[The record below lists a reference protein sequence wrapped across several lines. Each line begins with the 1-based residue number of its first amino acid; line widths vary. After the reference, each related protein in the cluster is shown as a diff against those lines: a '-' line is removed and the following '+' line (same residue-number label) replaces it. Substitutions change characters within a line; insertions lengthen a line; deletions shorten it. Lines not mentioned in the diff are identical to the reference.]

1 MNKIISI
8 FLALLCLIMVIS
20 ACSSCSLDTEE
31 TGTTYPNGNSVTT
44 GVTSRFIP
52 EADQNENIF
61 PSYLTGNQNQD
72 EGLDISDLHLIK
84 AKARYQFG
92 FSIGSRDL
100 FLSEL
105 ETAAQEE
112 CALLG
117 VKMTVVSAE
126 NNSDVQLQSISM
138 FVEQGCDAIIVNL
151 VESSLADDVIT
162 LAAGT
167 PVVFVN
173 RIPDLELV
181 RGESCFVGSDE
192 MESGRLQGEFLSDY
206 FKERD
211 QTNIDVVMLKGQS
224 GVRNTELRTEMVK
237 LTLMENGITANYIY
251 EVEANWEREKAEH
264 EMENFLSQG
273 RSFDCVICNNDE
285 MALGVIDAML
295 KKNKNP
301 QTIPVIGI
309 DAIPVALKAMEK
321 GTLSF
326 TVFQNPVSQG
336 SGCVRVA
343 TAFANGDDIGTTVQI
358 PFEPVT
364 FKNYKDYM

>member
-1 MNKIISI
+1 M
-8 FLALLCLIMVIS
+8 
-20 ACSSCSLDTEE
+20 
-31 TGTTYPNGNSVTT
+31 
-44 GVTSRFIP
+44 
-52 EADQNENIF
+52 
-61 PSYLTGNQNQD
+61 
-72 EGLDISDLHLIK
+72 
-84 AKARYQFG
+84 
-92 FSIGSRDL
+92 
-100 FLSEL
+100 SEL

-237 LTLMENGITANYIY
+237 LTLMENGITANYIWSRLIGS
-251 EVEANWEREKAEH
+251 EKKLSMKWKTSCLKEDHLIVSFVTTMKWHWE
-264 EMENFLSQG
+264 S
-273 RSFDCVICNNDE
+273 S
-285 MALGVIDAML
+285 ML
-295 KKNKNP
+295 
-301 QTIPVIGI
+301 
-309 DAIPVALKAMEK
+309 
-321 GTLSF
+321 
-326 TVFQNPVSQG
+326 
-336 SGCVRVA
+336 C
-343 TAFANGDDIGTTVQI
+343 
-358 PFEPVT
+358 
-364 FKNYKDYM
+364 

>member
-1 MNKIISI
+1 MVKSSADFEVLRTFVHVPIRGKILNKIISI

-138 FVEQGCDAIIVNL
+138 FVEQGVTPLSLIWLNQASL
-151 VESSLADDVIT
+151 TMSSL
-162 LAAGT
+162 
-167 PVVFVN
+167 
-173 RIPDLELV
+173 
-181 RGESCFVGSDE
+181 
-192 MESGRLQGEFLSDY
+192 
-206 FKERD
+206 
-211 QTNIDVVMLKGQS
+211 
-224 GVRNTELRTEMVK
+224 
-237 LTLMENGITANYIY
+237 
-251 EVEANWEREKAEH
+251 
-264 EMENFLSQG
+264 
-273 RSFDCVICNNDE
+273 
-285 MALGVIDAML
+285 
-295 KKNKNP
+295 
-301 QTIPVIGI
+301 
-309 DAIPVALKAMEK
+309 
-321 GTLSF
+321 
-326 TVFQNPVSQG
+326 
-336 SGCVRVA
+336 
-343 TAFANGDDIGTTVQI
+343 
-358 PFEPVT
+358 
-364 FKNYKDYM
+364 